1 MDSTF
6 LKQLLNEYDVK
17 RTKALKELEERKNN
31 LRESSA
37 EYLKLEEDL
46 HSISIDSIKSILS
59 LAQNDKES
67 NLKKLEEQTNLIN
80 KKKSN
85 LLKTLNLPEDYLSPH
100 FECSLCQ
107 DTGYIN
113 NSLCSCIKQ
122 KIYDLAY
129 NKANIGNIEK
139 ENFDSFNF
147 DLYSDKSNPSQ
158 YSSQLSP
165 RENIKKIYDI
175 SKKFIDNFENPEE
188 KNLMFLGPTGLG
200 KTFLS
205 NCIAKAILN
214 SGKTVLYQTA
224 PIMLD
229 QIIKEKFEN
238 LSTLAENILAVD
250 LLIIDDLGT
259 ETMNS
264 LKFTELFNIIN
275 SRLLNQN
282 NKITKTIISTNLNIK
297 DIFDV
302 YDERIGSRIV
312 GNYNLCRFFGDDIR
326 LKK

>member
-1 MDSTF
+1 MNSSF
-6 LKQLLNEYDVK
+6 LKQLLTEYDVK
-17 RTKALKELEERKNN
+17 RTKALKELEMRKDK

-37 EYLKLEEDL
+37 EYLNLEHDL
-46 HSISIDSIKSILS
+46 HSISINSIMSLLS
-59 LAQNDKES
+59 FSQNDKKS
-67 NLKKLEEQTNLIN
+67 NLKKLEEQTTLIN
-80 KKKSN
+80 RKKSE
-85 LLKTLNLPEDYLSPH
+85 LLKTLKLPEDYLVPH
-100 FECSLCQ
+100 FECPLCQ

-113 NSLCSCIKQ
+113 NSLCPCIKQ
-122 KIYDLAY
+122 RIYDLAY

-139 ENFDSFNF
+139 ENFDSFNLN
-147 DLYSDKSNPSQ
+147 LYSDKPNPAQ
-158 YSSQLSP
+158 YNSQLSP
-165 RENIKKIYDI
+165 RENIKRIYDI
-175 SKKFIDNFENPEE
+175 SKKFIDNFEDSEE

-205 NCIAKAILN
+205 NCIAKAILD
-214 SGKTVLYQTA
+214 SGKTVLYQTS
-224 PIMLD
+224 PVMLD

-238 LSTLAENILAVD
+238 SSTLVENILTVD

-282 NKITKTIISTNLNIK
+282 NRITKTIISTNLDIN